1 MKPLNCRFGFPP
13 PDRSNSESSIW
24 FRILEALVEAL
35 IIYIAFK
42 RCRLLTFWGEK
53 RAAAPDLA
61 FAKSIGR
68 IRVDQPHHADPELRN
83 AARRAMTGNSPCFMP
98 CAITC
103 SKSPI
108 NPFEQN
114 PIIPCATPDRLG
126 IARTRASHR
135 AQRRARCSEWQRTSP
150 SSPACCSGPRY

>member
-1 MKPLNCRFGFPP
+1 MKPLNCRFDFPP

-68 IRVDQPHHADPELRN
+68 IRVDQPQSRRSGTPQCGAQSDDREFALFHALRDHLLEEPDQSV
-83 AARRAMTGNSPCFMP
+83 RA
-98 CAITC
+98 
-103 SKSPI
+103 K
-108 NPFEQN
+108 
-114 PIIPCATPDRLG
+114 PDRQEL
-126 IARTRASHR
+126 RTRACHR
-135 AQRRARCSEWQRTSP
+135 AQRRARCSEWNI
-150 SSPACCSGPRY
+150 AK